1 MVSVQYITVTENLRT
16 SFDTR
21 IMNENLRNLNRI
33 ECIVTMA
40 CTGRCRHCSEGSHE
54 SFKDH
59 LDGSAVENAIM
70 QICKQYKI
78 DSLMVF
84 GGEPLLYPDDVC
96 RIFRAGLDAGIP
108 QREMITNGF
117 FSKDEKRIEEVADM
131 LAKSGVNYIMLSADS
146 FHQETI
152 PLEPVYYF
160 AKCIRSMG
168 INIEINPAWLVSEE
182 DNNPYNVK
190 TREILKVFQDD
201 GFMLAN
207 GNVIWPEGN
216 ARIYLSEYFDLS
228 VPYENPYDDDPAD
241 IRALSFEPDGTV
253 LNMNFYD
260 KNIIDILEGYKP

>member
-59 LDGSAVENAIM
+59 LNGSAV
-70 QICKQYKI
+70 
-78 DSLMVF
+78 
-84 GGEPLLYPDDVC
+84 
-96 RIFRAGLDAGIP
+96 
-108 QREMITNGF
+108 
-117 FSKDEKRIEEVADM
+117 
-131 LAKSGVNYIMLSADS
+131 DS

-253 LNMNFYD
+253 LNMNFND